1 MQIKWDTAGNHL
13 CGQQLGLIQAE
24 WDTATSVIE
33 SASWSTHRE
42 KQEVG
47 HMCFCLL
54 PKGAVLYLEVS
65 LQRRILLWKYGL

>member
-1 MQIKWDTAGNHL
+1 M
-13 CGQQLGLIQAE
+13 
-24 WDTATSVIE
+24 E
-33 SASWSTHRE
+33 STSWSTHRE

-54 PKGAVLYLEVS
+54 SKGAVFYLEVS